1 MKKIILI
8 VVILIGAIYVGSKF
22 INFSGGHEKKSTV
35 ANSEIKDSPFQ
46 KEYLDKSGVVVVN
59 VWATWC
65 KPCLSEMPLFEKL
78 IAENNDVKF
87 VFISIDEDEQKL
99 KEYLSENKIN
109 DITFANKNYIKSIRS
124 FLGSGGVLEVIP
136 ETFIIKNGKV
146 VDKSVGGIEYQEF
159 KNKLQSFK

>member
-8 VVILIGAIYVGSKF
+8 VVILIAAVYVGSKF
-22 INFSGGHEKKSTV
+22 INFKKEGSGSD
-35 ANSEIKDSPFQ
+35 EIKSSPFQ
-46 KEYLDKSGVVVVN
+46 KEYLDKGGVVVVN

-87 VFISIDEDEQKL
+87 VFISIDKDQQKL

-109 DITFANKNYIKSIRS
+109 DITFANKNYIKPIRS